1 MHLEPTSP
9 AVYPIQVL
17 SVSSKIT
24 QLPDPCPHSYIQGAL
39 QTARHPTVTAPHPQ
53 EVSQILGTIPAS
65 QFLDQNLEPGHP
77 SPATATLSQSEN
89 LSCPIFTR
97 IQIQPPL
104 PTATTLV
111 LTTDVLLTAVDSRC
125 PCFPHSLL
133 SAQWLRQL
141 LQSGCQIVSLLCCK
155 PAYPSPNPCTYTTLL
170 STACFPV

>member
-1 MHLEPTSP
+1 MGSHWRSLKWSSEAIRGVTPICS
-9 AVYPIQVL
+9 VIGGQFLSLCLYPRNCEG
-17 SVSSKIT
+17 S
-24 QLPDPCPHSYIQGAL
+24 
-39 QTARHPTVTAPHPQ
+39 APHPQ

-170 STACFPV
+170 STACFPVCLGR